1 MIVTKQEIIDAY
13 AAYTDSVLDPNK
25 KMNISL
31 AYKIAKNEAELK
43 KAFYTIS
50 RQIDGLRSQYN
61 WNQSEDNNGLSNED
75 YQTYQ
80 TQYEEIVN
88 STIDIN
94 FIMIKMSEITF
105 EVTIR
110 EMRFLSIMIEAE

>member
-1 MIVTKQEIIDAY
+1 MTVTKQEIIDAY
-13 AAYTDSVLDPNK
+13 TAYTDSVLDPNK

-50 RQIDGLRSQYN
+50 RQIDGLRDQYH
-61 WNQSEDNNGLSNED
+61 WNQGEDNNGLSSED

-80 TQYEEIVN
+80 TRYEEIVN
-88 STIDIN
+88 STIDVN
-94 FIMIKMSEITF
+94 FMTIKMSEITF
-105 EVTIR
+105 EVTVK
-110 EMRFLSIMIEAE
+110 EMRFLSIMIEVE